1 MEWKNKLTT
10 KCKRYKSAMSKKLE
24 KEFQDL
30 IKIVKEHDEKADI
43 EKIKFA
49 WEFAKIAHTDQK
61 RLSGESF
68 VNHPLQVAK
77 ILADWRLDST
87 SIVAALLHDT
97 IEDGGAIREDI
108 VKEFGEKV
116 ALLVDGVTKVTT
128 LRLKGS
134 KEQEYTENL
143 RKLLLVMAK
152 DLRVVLVKLA
162 DRLHNMQTLSA
173 LPANKQKENAI
184 ETLEIYAPLA
194 GRMGVGEIKGQ
205 LEDLAFPYIYPK
217 EFKKTTESSKSHY
230 KEVESYIGKM
240 RRELLKKLAKE
251 GIKAKIHG
259 RKKHLYSLWKKLN
272 RPEINWDFDKIHD
285 VVAMRVIV
293 DSIPQCYTALG
304 VVHGTYKPAPNIGI
318 SDFIAQPK
326 PNGYRS
332 IHTKVFG
339 PGRRIVEVQIRTNKM
354 HKQAEFG
361 IAAHWVYGEAKSR
374 GMKDILLQEG
384 GIKAN
389 EDKLLW
395 VKQLINWQKE
405 ITDSEEF
412 LKAVK
417 FDALHHRNFVF
428 SPLGDVYDL
437 PSGSTPVDF
446 AYAIHSEMGKY
457 TKGARADGKMVP
469 LDYQLKS
476 GQVVEILKS
485 KTPNVNADWL
495 SFAVTTVARRE
506 IKKYIYGKRE
516 ALKTENNNNHLR
528 NKGKKR

>member
-1 MEWKNKLTT
+1 MN
-10 KCKRYKSAMSKKLE
+10 RKLE

-30 IKIVKEHDEKADI
+30 IKVVKEHDEKANI

-61 RLSGESF
+61 RLSGEPF
-68 VNHPLQVAK
+68 VNHPLQTAK
-77 ILADWRLDST
+77 ILAEWRLDST
-87 SIVAALLHDT
+87 SIIAALLHDT
-97 IEDGGAIREDI
+97 IEDGGAVRADI
-108 VKEFGEKV
+108 VKEFGEEV
-116 ALLVDGVTKVTT
+116 ALLVDGVTKVTA

-134 KEQEYTENL
+134 KEEVYTENL

-162 DRLHNMQTLSA
+162 DRFHNMRTLSA
-173 LPANKQKENAI
+173 LPANKQNENAI

-194 GRMGVGEIKGQ
+194 ERVGVGEVKGQ
-205 LEDLAFPYIYPK
+205 LEDLAFPFAYPK
-217 EFKKTTESSKSHY
+217 EFKKTIETSKTHY

-240 RRELLKKLAKE
+240 RRVLLRKLTKE

-285 VVAMRVIV
+285 VVAMRIIV
-293 DSIPQCYTALG
+293 NRIPQCYTALG
-304 VVHGTYKPAPNIGI
+304 VVHGTYRPVPNIGV

-326 PNGYRS
+326 PSGYRS

-339 PGRRIVEVQIRTNKM
+339 PGRRIVEIQIRTNKM
-354 HKQAEFG
+354 HEQAEFG
-361 IAAHWVYGEAKSR
+361 IAAHWAYGEAKSR
-374 GMKDILLQEG
+374 GVKDVILEAMG
-384 GIKAN
+384 VRTDEN
-389 EDKLLW
+389 KLLW

-405 ITDSEEF
+405 ITDSKEF
-412 LKAVK
+412 LEAVK
-417 FDALHHRNFVF
+417 FDAFHHRNFIF
-428 SPLGDVYDL
+428 SPMGDVYDL
-437 PSGSTPVDF
+437 PDGSTPVDF
-446 AYAIHSEMGKY
+446 AYAIHSDLGSY

-469 LDYQLKS
+469 LDYKLKS

-495 SFAVTTVARRE
+495 GFAVTTVARRE
-506 IKKYIYGKRE
+506 IKKFIQG
-516 ALKTENNNNHLR
+516 KTEAPKVDDNNRHLS

>member
-1 MEWKNKLTT
+1 MN
-10 KCKRYKSAMSKKLE
+10 KKLE

-30 IKIVKEHDEKADI
+30 IKIVKERDEKADI

-61 RLSGESF
+61 RLSGEAF
-68 VNHPLQVAK
+68 ANHPLQVAK

-97 IEDGGAIREDI
+97 IEDGGATREDI
-108 VKEFGEKV
+108 VKEFGEEV
-116 ALLVDGVTKVTT
+116 ARLVDGVTKVTT

-162 DRLHNMQTLSA
+162 DRFHNMRTLSA
-173 LPANKQKENAI
+173 LPVNKQKENAI

-194 GRMGVGEIKGQ
+194 GRMGIGEIKGQ
-205 LEDLAFPYIYPK
+205 LEDLAFPFVHPK
-217 EFKKTTESSKSHY
+217 EFKRTTENSKSHY
-230 KEVESYIGKM
+230 KEVESHIKKM

-251 GIKAKIHG
+251 NIKAKIHG

-304 VVHGTYKPAPNIGI
+304 VVHSAYRPVPNIGI

-326 PNGYRS
+326 PSGYKS

-354 HKQAEFG
+354 HEQAEFG
-361 IAAHWVYGEAKSR
+361 IAAHWAYGEAKSR
-374 GMKDILLQEG
+374 GVKDTLLQMR
-384 GIKAN
+384 GIRADK
-389 EDKLLW
+389 DKLLW

-417 FDALHHRNFVF
+417 FDAFHHRNFVF
-428 SPLGDVYDL
+428 SPMGDVYDL

-446 AYAIHSEMGKY
+446 AYAIHSDFGNY
-457 TKGARADGKMVP
+457 VKGAKADGKMVP
-469 LDYQLKS
+469 LDYQFKS
-476 GQVVEILKS
+476 GQVIEILKS
-485 KTPNVNADWL
+485 KTPNVNVDWL
-495 SFAVTTVARRE
+495 GFVVTTVARRE
-506 IKKYIYGKRE
+506 IRKYVHGKGE
-516 ALKTENNNNHLR
+516 APETDDNNKHLR
-528 NKGKKR
+528 NKAKKR